1 MNPKELDVGI
11 VGYGIVGQRR
21 RVFIDNHPYLKTVA
35 VCDVRFQKGGSMV
48 DGAKIKYT
56 YNLLEIQS
64 RTKKLTGTK
73 DDGIH
78 YFNNYGDLL
87 SGCKLDILFVCVPNY
102 LAPEVTIAGLE
113 NGLHVFCEKPPGRT
127 VDEMRRVIDVE
138 NKFPKLKLKYGFNH
152 RYHGSVKK
160 TKEIIDT
167 NKYGDIINFRG
178 VYGKSSIVP
187 FTGQWR
193 AEKKYSGGGILLDQG
208 IHMLDMFRYF
218 CGDFE
223 EVKSFVSNG
232 FWGHNVEDNA
242 YALMRDM
249 KGRVAFIHSS
259 ATQWQHSFRLE
270 ITLEGAF
277 LELSGILS
285 GSKSYGEEK
294 LLIVPKQEESINGS
308 LSEERTQFLED
319 NSWKDEIA
327 EFADLIINNKP
338 VLQGSSYD
346 ALKVMELVHQIYEAD
361 DKWKSQ
367 NINESQKSI

>member
-1 MNPKELDVGI
+1 MKLSVGI
-11 VGYGIVGQRR
+11 VGYGIVGKRR
-21 RVFIDNHPYLKTVA
+21 RIFIDKHPALQTVS

-56 YNLLEIQS
+56 YDQLENQS
-64 RTKKLTGTK
+64 HSKKLTGTT
-73 DDGIH
+73 DDGIQ
-78 YFNNYGDLL
+78 YFNNYTDLL
-87 SGCKLDILFVCVPNY
+87 NGCQLDILFVCVPNY

-127 VDEMRRVIDVE
+127 VDDMKMVIDVE

-160 TKEIIDT
+160 TKQIIDSK
-167 NKYGDIINFRG
+167 KYGEIINFRG

-208 IHMLDMFRYF
+208 IHMLDMFRFF

-223 EVKSFVSNG
+223 EVKSFISNSY
-232 FWGHNVEDNA
+232 WDHDVEDNA
-242 YALMRDM
+242 YAMLRD
-249 KGRVAFIHSS
+249 KVGRVAMMHSS

-270 ITLEGAF
+270 ITLEEAT

-294 LLIVPKQEESINGS
+294 LLIVGKQEESVNGS
-308 LSEERTQFLED
+308 LSSTTTQFLED
-319 NSWKDEIA
+319 NSWRDEIA
-327 EFADLIINNKP
+327 EFAEIILNDKA
-338 VLQGSSYD
+338 VIQGNSYD
-346 ALKVMELVHQIYEAD
+346 ALKTMELVYKIYDAD
-361 DKWKSQ
+361 PSWKS
-367 NINESQKSI
+367 

>member
-1 MNPKELDVGI
+1 MKNKILQVGI
-11 VGYGIVGQRR
+11 VGYGVVGQRR
-21 RVFIDNHPYLKTVA
+21 RYFIDRHPALNTVA

-56 YNLLEIQS
+56 YNLLENQAHA
-64 RTKKLTGTK
+64 KKLTGKTG
-73 DDGIH
+73 DGVQ
-78 YFNNYGDLL
+78 YFNNYSDMIEQ
-87 SGCKLDILFVCVPNY
+87 CNLDILFVCVPNY
-102 LAPEVTIAGLE
+102 LAPEVTITGLG
-113 NGLHVFCEKPPGRT
+113 NNLHVFCEKPPGRT
-127 VDEMRRVIDVE
+127 VDDMKRVISVE
-138 NKFPKLKLKYGFNH
+138 KKHSDLKLKYGFNH

-160 TKEIIDT
+160 TKEIIDS

-232 FWGHNVEDNA
+232 YWGHNVEDNA

-249 KGRVAFIHSS
+249 KGRIAFIHSS

-270 ITLEGAF
+270 ITLEKAF

-308 LSEERTQFLED
+308 LSEERIQFLED

-327 EFADLIINNKP
+327 EFVDLIINNNP
-338 VLQGSSYD
+338 VIQGNSYD

-361 DKWKSQ
+361 EKWERSRR
-367 NINESQKSI
+367 